1 MCMSECV
8 WRGGDGSWGG
18 GGGADNSNV
27 LFVHSTKNISCSP
40 SS

>member
-1 MCMSECV
+1 MEG
-8 WRGGDGSWGG
+8 WRWELGG